1 MDNSTQYIVDNS
13 GHKISVIVPFEIW
26 EKLNNDYNKLQKKL
40 EVFKAVKDGLIEVQ
54 KNKKNLQTLSEFLNE
69 SNN

>member
-1 MDNSTQYIVDNS
+1 MDNATQYIVDNS

-26 EKLNNDYNKLQKKL
+26 EQLNNDFSQLQKKL
-40 EVFKAVKDGLIEVQ
+40 EVFKAVKDGLVEVQ